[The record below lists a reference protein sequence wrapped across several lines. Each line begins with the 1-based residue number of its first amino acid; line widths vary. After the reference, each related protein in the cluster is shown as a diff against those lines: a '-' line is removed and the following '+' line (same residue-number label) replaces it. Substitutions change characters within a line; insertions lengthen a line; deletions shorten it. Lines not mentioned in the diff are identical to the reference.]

1 MVQRINLR
9 DDIRPYHLTISE
21 NDTIII
27 EIDQDRL
34 DIKEA
39 KQIIKKWKKEY
50 PKNKIMLTFKGIEV
64 KGIINGNR
72 NNLLGG
78 RSM

>member
-27 EIDQDRL
+27 EIDQDRF
-34 DIKEA
+34 DIAEA
-39 KQIIKKWKKEY
+39 QQIIEMWKRKY

-64 KGIINGNR
+64 KGVINEN
-72 NNLLGG
+72 
-78 RSM
+78 

>member
-9 DDIRPYHLTISE
+9 DNIRPYHLAISE

-27 EIDQDRL
+27 EIDQDRF
-34 DIKEA
+34 DIAEA
-39 KQIIKKWKKEY
+39 QQIIEMWKREY

-64 KGIINGNR
+64 KGVINEN
-72 NNLLGG
+72 
-78 RSM
+78 

>member
-9 DDIRPYHLTISE
+9 DSIRPYHLTISE

-27 EIDQDRL
+27 EINQDRF
-34 DIKEA
+34 DIAEA
-39 KQIIKKWKKEY
+39 QQIIEMWKREY

-64 KGIINGNR
+64 KGVINEN
-72 NNLLGG
+72 
-78 RSM
+78 

>member
-9 DDIRPYHLTISE
+9 DNICPYHLTISE

-27 EIDQDRL
+27 EVDQDRF
-34 DIKEA
+34 DITEA
-39 KQIIKKWKKEY
+39 QQIIKIWKREY

-64 KGIINGNR
+64 KGVINEN
-72 NNLLGG
+72 
-78 RSM
+78 

>member
-9 DDIRPYHLTISE
+9 DDIRPYHLTISK

-27 EIDQDRL
+27 EIDQDL
-34 DIKEA
+34 FDIAEA
-39 KQIIKKWKKEY
+39 QQIIEMWKREY

-64 KGIINGNR
+64 KGVINEN
-72 NNLLGG
+72 
-78 RSM
+78 

>member
-27 EIDQDRL
+27 EIDQDRF
-34 DIKEA
+34 DIAEA
-39 KQIIKKWKKEY
+39 QQIIEMWKKEY

-64 KGIINGNR
+64 KGVINEN
-72 NNLLGG
+72 
-78 RSM
+78 

>member
-9 DDIRPYHLTISE
+9 DSICPYHLTISE

-27 EIDQDRL
+27 EIDQDRF
-34 DIKEA
+34 DIAEA
-39 KQIIKKWKKEY
+39 QQIIEMWKREY

-64 KGIINGNR
+64 KGVINEN
-72 NNLLGG
+72 
-78 RSM
+78 

>member
-27 EIDQDRL
+27 EIDQDRF
-34 DIKEA
+34 DIAEA
-39 KQIIKKWKKEY
+39 QQIIEMWKREY

-64 KGIINGNR
+64 KGIINEN
-72 NNLLGG
+72 
-78 RSM
+78 

>member
-9 DDIRPYHLTISE
+9 DDIRPYHLTISK

-27 EIDQDRL
+27 EIDQNRF
-34 DIKEA
+34 DIAEA
-39 KQIIKKWKKEY
+39 QQIIEMWKREY

-64 KGIINGNR
+64 KGVINEN
-72 NNLLGG
+72 
-78 RSM
+78 

>member
-27 EIDQDRL
+27 EINQDRF
-34 DIKEA
+34 DIAEA
-39 KQIIKKWKKEY
+39 QQIIEMWKREY

-64 KGIINGNR
+64 KGVINEN
-72 NNLLGG
+72 
-78 RSM
+78 

>member
-9 DDIRPYHLTISE
+9 DNIHPYHLIISE

-27 EIDQDRL
+27 EIDQDRF
-34 DIKEA
+34 DIAEA
-39 KQIIKKWKKEY
+39 QQIIEMWKREY

-64 KGIINGNR
+64 KGVINEN
-72 NNLLGG
+72 
-78 RSM
+78 

>member
-9 DDIRPYHLTISE
+9 DNIRPYHLTISE

-27 EIDQDRL
+27 EIDQDRF
-34 DIKEA
+34 DIAEA
-39 KQIIKKWKKEY
+39 QQIIEMWKREY

-64 KGIINGNR
+64 KGVIKDE
-72 NNLLGG
+72 
-78 RSM
+78 

>member
-9 DDIRPYHLTISE
+9 DDIRPYHLTISK

-27 EIDQDRL
+27 EIDHDRF
-34 DIKEA
+34 DIAEA
-39 KQIIKKWKKEY
+39 QQIIEMWKREY

-64 KGIINGNR
+64 KGVINEN
-72 NNLLGG
+72 
-78 RSM
+78 

>member
-9 DDIRPYHLTISE
+9 DNIRPYHLTISE

-27 EIDQDRL
+27 EINQDRF
-34 DIKEA
+34 DITEA
-39 KQIIKKWKKEY
+39 QQIIEMWKKEY

-64 KGIINGNR
+64 KGVINEN
-72 NNLLGG
+72 
-78 RSM
+78 

>member
-9 DDIRPYHLTISE
+9 NDIHPYHLIISE

-27 EIDQDRL
+27 EIDQDRF
-34 DIKEA
+34 DIAEA
-39 KQIIKKWKKEY
+39 QQIIEMWKREY

-64 KGIINGNR
+64 KGVINEN
-72 NNLLGG
+72 
-78 RSM
+78 

>member
-9 DDIRPYHLTISE
+9 DDIRPYHLTISK

-27 EIDQDRL
+27 EIDQDRF
-34 DIKEA
+34 DIAEA
-39 KQIIKKWKKEY
+39 QQIIEMWKREY

-64 KGIINGNR
+64 KGVINEN
-72 NNLLGG
+72 
-78 RSM
+78 

>member
-27 EIDQDRL
+27 EIDQDRF
-34 DIKEA
+34 DIGEA
-39 KQIIKKWKKEY
+39 QQIIEMWKREY

-64 KGIINGNR
+64 KGIINEN
-72 NNLLGG
+72 
-78 RSM
+78 

>member
-9 DDIRPYHLTISE
+9 DNIHPYHLTISE

-27 EIDQDRL
+27 EINQDRF
-34 DIKEA
+34 DIAEA
-39 KQIIKKWKKEY
+39 QQIIEMWKREY

-64 KGIINGNR
+64 KGVINEN
-72 NNLLGG
+72 
-78 RSM
+78 

>member
-1 MVQRINLR
+1 MVQRINLK

-27 EIDQDRL
+27 EIDQDRF
-34 DIKEA
+34 DIAEA
-39 KQIIKKWKKEY
+39 QQIIEMWKREY

-64 KGIINGNR
+64 KGVINEN
-72 NNLLGG
+72 
-78 RSM
+78 

>member
-1 MVQRINLR
+1 MIQRINLR

-27 EIDQDRL
+27 EIDQDRF
-34 DIKEA
+34 DIAEA
-39 KQIIKKWKKEY
+39 QQIIEMWKREY

-64 KGIINGNR
+64 KGVINEN
-72 NNLLGG
+72 
-78 RSM
+78 

>member
-9 DDIRPYHLTISE
+9 DDIRPYHLTISK

-27 EIDQDRL
+27 EIDQDRF
-34 DIKEA
+34 DITEA
-39 KQIIKKWKKEY
+39 QQIIEMWKREY

-64 KGIINGNR
+64 KGVINEN
-72 NNLLGG
+72 
-78 RSM
+78 

>member
-9 DDIRPYHLTISE
+9 DNIRPYHLTISE

-27 EIDQDRL
+27 EIDQDRF
-34 DIKEA
+34 DIAEA
-39 KQIIKKWKKEY
+39 QQIIEMWKREY

-64 KGIINGNR
+64 KGVINEN
-72 NNLLGG
+72 
-78 RSM
+78 

>member
-9 DDIRPYHLTISE
+9 DVIHPYHLIISE

-27 EIDQDRL
+27 EIDQDRF
-34 DIKEA
+34 DIAEA
-39 KQIIKKWKKEY
+39 QQIIEIWKREY

-64 KGIINGNR
+64 KGIINEN
-72 NNLLGG
+72 
-78 RSM
+78 

>member
-9 DDIRPYHLTISE
+9 KDIQPYYLTISE

-27 EIDQDRL
+27 EVDQNEF
-34 DIKEA
+34 DIAEA
-39 KQIIKKWKKEY
+39 QQIIKMWEKEY

-64 KGIINGNR
+64 KGVINEN
-72 NNLLGG
+72 
-78 RSM
+78 